1 MSIESDGT
9 VRHEVLVDLP
19 QERAFWAF
27 ADLDRIK
34 PREHNLL
41 GVPIAATVLEQH
53 SGGDVYDRGVTA
65 ASAGGAG
72 CSSSTPTTRSL
83 SAETSDQTGKSPP
96 NQRGRGQTSPPSVK
110 SRHGCAWCIATTR
123 TTAQG
128 GSRCETAWT
137 RPTGGRSIWPATR
150 R

>member
-1 MSIESDGT
+1 MSIDSDGA

-41 GVPIAATVLEQH
+41 GVPIAATVLQQH

-83 SAETSDQTGKSPP
+83 SAETSGQTGKSPP
-96 NQRGRGQTSPPSVK
+96 NQRGRGQL
-110 SRHGCAWCIATTR
+110 H
-123 TTAQG
+123 
-128 GSRCETAWT
+128 
-137 RPTGGRSIWPATR
+137 R
-150 R
+150 RG